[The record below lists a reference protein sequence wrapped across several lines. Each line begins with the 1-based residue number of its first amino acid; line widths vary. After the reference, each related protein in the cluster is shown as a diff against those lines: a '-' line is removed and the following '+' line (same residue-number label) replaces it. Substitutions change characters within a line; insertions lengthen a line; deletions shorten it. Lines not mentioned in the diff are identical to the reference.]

1 MEDILNDSIIY
12 DDDHYINDCS
22 SYKRKLTIIEKVFII
37 ISSLLC
43 FPIGIFVCNFLPGDL
58 HTYLNLNEIA
68 NSIAPGLAGMM

>member
-37 ISSLLC
+37 ISRRSSY
-43 FPIGIFVCNFLPGDL
+43 IFKFKWNC
-58 HTYLNLNEIA
+58 
-68 NSIAPGLAGMM
+68 